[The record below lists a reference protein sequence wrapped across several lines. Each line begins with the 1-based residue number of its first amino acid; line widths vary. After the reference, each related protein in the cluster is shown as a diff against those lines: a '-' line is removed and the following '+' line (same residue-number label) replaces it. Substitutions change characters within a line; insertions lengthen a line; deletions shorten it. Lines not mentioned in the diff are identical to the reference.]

1 MLANFSLF
9 SLAEF
14 SFSLDKTFLL
24 LTVGLVLSVEESES
38 LKKVSLSSKR
48 ILGSSEDDSDSI
60 SEGSMGEGVG
70 MDQKMDQTE
79 FSQQKNMQINIFKI
93 KFIIIKIRTFKM

>member
-48 ILGSSEDDSDSI
+48 ILGSSEEDSDSI
-60 SEGSMGEGVG
+60 SEGSVEGG
-70 MDQKMDQTE
+70 LGW
-79 FSQQKNMQINIFKI
+79 IFVFDRNYNFHNKKTCKSI
-93 KFIIIKIRTFKM
+93 YLKSSL